1 MQYQYVYVYMYQS
14 NDITK
19 HNDSDKYIYQQRYCT
34 VFQGRRIMLR
44 AWIADDSFRKLKL
57 IINGIEDSAVY
68 VYIKMYEYLLVVQL
82 DISKGFL

>member
-1 MQYQYVYVYMYQS
+1 
-14 NDITK
+14 
-19 HNDSDKYIYQQRYCT
+19 
-34 VFQGRRIMLR
+34 MLR